1 VPSILHIVSV
11 DKHTLQQWVAGAEMR
26 FRKKRKPLAAFAS
39 IPLLNKLGSVAETT
53 QDYILT
59 EKLDLTRARDFHAQE
74 TSEDILIASLQLP
87 FFGKRGVGNDTGMAV
102 ASFKYT
108 DREGEEHDVIAICA
122 YTITGVVNRTRELK
136 QVLTVPMSRKPL

>member
-1 VPSILHIVSV
+1 MSV
-11 DKHTLQQWVAGAEMR
+11 DKHTLQQWVAGAELR
-26 FRKKRKPLAAFAS
+26 FRKTRKPLAAFAS
-39 IPLLNKLGSVAETT
+39 IPILNRFSSVAETT
-53 QDYILT
+53 QEYILT

-108 DREGEEHDVIAICA
+108 DKEGEEHDVIAICA
-122 YTITGVVNRTRELK
+122 YTITGLVQKSRELK
-136 QVLTVPMSRKPL
+136 QVITVPMSRKAV

>member
-1 VPSILHIVSV
+1 MSL

-26 FRKKRKPLAAFAS
+26 FRKKRKPLAALAS
-39 IPLLNKLGSVAETT
+39 IPLLNRLGSVTETT

-87 FFGKRGVGNDTGMAV
+87 FFGKRGTGNDTAMAV

-108 DREGEEHDVIAICA
+108 DRDGDEHNVIAICA
-122 YTITGVVNRTRELK
+122 YTITGVVTKSRELK
-136 QVLTVPMSRKPL
+136 QVITVPLAS

>member
-1 VPSILHIVSV
+1 MSV
-11 DKHTLQQWVAGAEMR
+11 DKHTLQQWVAGAELR
-26 FRKKRKPLAAFAS
+26 FRKTHKPLAAFAS
-39 IPLLNKLGSVAETT
+39 IPILNRFSSVAETT
-53 QDYILT
+53 REYILT

-108 DREGEEHDVIAICA
+108 DKEGEEHDVIAICA
-122 YTITGVVNRTRELK
+122 YTITGLVQKSRELK
-136 QVLTVPMSRKPL
+136 QVITVPMSRKPL